1 MKTYKWRKNE
11 ERKKIRLFVSYY
23 FGESRF
29 NGLLKILLDPIVF
42 STVEN
47 AIGLFLL
54 YLLRTMSDS
63 EYENEIIEPTETK
76 QVAIA
81 VQQGQRRRIMKG
93 MTYNTDEKHG
103 YIYLVRTREFKSL
116 NRQVYKVG
124 RTSQCPDTRITR
136 LHKYT
141 KGSEIYLILQCH
153 VNDVSL
159 IEKEI
164 LEQFCLK
171 WDPGPDGSEDF
182 IIPTSK
188 ELIEAKQIIFD
199 VIKKYELKHLGA
211 DI

>member
-1 MKTYKWRKNE
+1 MSNE
-11 ERKKIRLFVSYY
+11 
-23 FGESRF
+23 
-29 NGLLKILLDPIVF
+29 
-42 STVEN
+42 
-47 AIGLFLL
+47 
-54 YLLRTMSDS
+54 MS
-63 EYENEIIEPTETK
+63 NETK
-76 QVAIA
+76 QVIVA

-93 MTYNTDEKHG
+93 LHYNTDEKHG

-116 NRQVYKVG
+116 NREIYKVG

-153 VNDVSL
+153 INDVGL

-182 IIPTSK
+182 IIPTK
-188 ELIEAKQIIFD
+188 GELKEAKKIIFNI
-199 VIKKYELKHLGA
+199 VMKYDKL
-211 DI
+211 

>member
-1 MKTYKWRKNE
+1 M
-11 ERKKIRLFVSYY
+11 FSYY
-23 FGESRF
+23 FDESRF
-29 NGLLKILLDPIVF
+29 DGLSGVLIGPLVFPIVGNTRGF
-42 STVEN
+42 F
-47 AIGLFLL
+47 AFLIQNK
-54 YLLRTMSDS
+54 MSDS
-63 EYENEIIEPTETK
+63 EYSDENEIIEPTETK
-76 QVAIA
+76 QVSIA
-81 VQQGQRRRIMKG
+81 VQQGQRRRVMKG

-116 NRQVYKVG
+116 NRQIYKVG

-153 VNDVSL
+153 INDVSL

-182 IIPTSK
+182 IIPTAR
-188 ELIEAKQIIFD
+188 ELMEAKQIIFD
-199 VIKKYELKHLGA
+199 VIKKYENKRL
-211 DI
+211 